1 VFINPSIFTFV
12 SLLVNV
18 NTDDNKDSSQQ
29 TPQYHMLFMPYNS
42 YFCDIYVRLELLL
55 VLYYMQYNNGVF
67 YITHIAL
74 VVPLF
79 SDLFKVPI
87 FGLGTATVR
96 KEEGIRLCLRRNG
109 E

>member
-1 VFINPSIFTFV
+1 
-12 SLLVNV
+12 
-18 NTDDNKDSSQQ
+18 
-29 TPQYHMLFMPYNS
+29 M
-42 YFCDIYVRLELLL
+42 
-55 VLYYMQYNNGVF
+55 LYYMQYNNGVF